1 MTGLFKNYNTQK
13 ADKAIKTMVYGRLV
27 SSKFFKRNFF
37 ATGMVVLFSVGFIAV
52 RFDCVTSMETIRSLK
67 NQINVMRTYKQS
79 ERSRYMTLT
88 RESSMQHMVDSLNL
102 GLAIPEHSPHTIV
115 YDYE

>member
-1 MTGLFKNYNTQK
+1 MSLFPNYNRQK

-37 ATGMVVLFSVGFIAV
+37 ATGMVVLFSIGFIAV

-67 NQINVMRTYKQS
+67 TQNNVMQTYKQS

-88 RESSMQHMVDSLNL
+88 RESSMQHMVDSLHL
-102 GLAIPEHSPHTIV
+102 GLAVPERSPRTIS
-115 YDYE
+115 YEND